1 MARRSAAR
9 DAVLSRGSDGL
20 RIDTHG
26 EPIPDGVY
34 ELLDYTLRRLGP
46 KPVLLERDNDIPSL
60 DELLAEVRRLNEVY
74 AAATA
79 KPSAQMEAAR

>member
-1 MARRSAAR
+1 
-9 DAVLSRGSDGL
+9 
-20 RIDTHG
+20 
-26 EPIPDGVY
+26 
-34 ELLDYTLRRLGP
+34 RLGP

-79 KPSAQMEAAR
+79 KPSATTMEAR